1 MNNVAQLQK
10 AIRDL
15 HSCDSTHVQSV
26 PVYEA
31 FDGKVI
37 WDGDVEVF
45 LLINHPRVKRAYAWN
60 YRDDFG
66 RSRHIE
72 VLGVPPINSAIDAV
86 RAVIVVESVNQ
97 E

>member
-15 HSCDSTHVQSV
+15 HSCDTTHVQSV

-31 FDGKVI
+31 CDGKVI

-45 LLINHPRVKRAYAWN
+45 LLKNHPRAKRAYAWN

-66 RSRHIE
+66 KSRHIE
-72 VLGVPPINSAIDAV
+72 VLGVPPVNSAADAV
-86 RAVIVVESVNQ
+86 RAAFVVESEKQ
-97 E
+97 K